1 VDDDPQMRRVITRV
15 LESEQHTV
23 SAVCDAEAALA
34 SIASTPPDIVILDV
48 SLPTMSGF
56 EACHTLKN
64 DPTTRLIPVVLVTG
78 LNAPENR
85 IAGIEAGADDFLSK
99 PFDPQ
104 ELKARVRS
112 LIRLRRYTNELESA
126 ESVIISL
133 ALTIEAR
140 DAYTE
145 GHCQRLAGYATALG
159 AAIGLELEAIGALYR
174 GGYLHDLGK
183 VGVPDAVLLKPDKL
197 TAEEYEIMKQHT
209 VIGDTLCGNLRSL
222 AAVRPIVRHHHE
234 RLDGSGYPDG
244 LRGDAI
250 PQLAQIV
257 GIVDAFD
264 AMTTSRPYRVALSR
278 DHAAAELL
286 IDVGKGKFDAALVST
301 FLDLVRRGQHFA

>member
-1 VDDDPQMRRVITRV
+1 
-15 LESEQHTV
+15 
-23 SAVCDAEAALA
+23 
-34 SIASTPPDIVILDV
+34 
-48 SLPTMSGF
+48 
-56 EACHTLKN
+56 
-64 DPTTRLIPVVLVTG
+64 
-78 LNAPENR
+78 
-85 IAGIEAGADDFLSK
+85 
-99 PFDPQ
+99 
-104 ELKARVRS
+104 
-112 LIRLRRYTNELESA
+112 
-126 ESVIISL
+126 
-133 ALTIEAR
+133 
-140 DAYTE
+140 
-145 GHCQRLAGYATALG
+145 
-159 AAIGLELEAIGALYR
+159 
-174 GGYLHDLGK
+174 
-183 VGVPDAVLLKPDKL
+183 
-197 TAEEYEIMKQHT
+197 MKQHT

>member
-1 VDDDPQMRRVITRV
+1 MRRVIARV
-15 LESEQHTV
+15 LESERHTV
-23 SAVCDAEAALA
+23 SAVCDAESALA
-34 SIASTPPDIVILDV
+34 SIATSPPDIVILDV

-56 EACHTLKN
+56 EVCQTLKD
-64 DPTTRLIPVVLVTG
+64 DPATRLIPIVLVTG

-145 GHCQRLAGYATALG
+145 GHCQRLAGFATALG
-159 AAIGLELEAIGALYR
+159 AAIGLEDEAIGALHR

-183 VGVPDAVLLKPDKL
+183 VGIPDAVLLKPDKL
-197 TAEEYEIMKQHT
+197 TAEEYEVMKQHT

-222 AAVRPIVRHHHE
+222 APVRPIVRHHHE
-234 RLDGSGYPDG
+234 RLDGSGYPDA

-264 AMTTSRPYRVALSR
+264 AMTTSRPYRAALTR
-278 DHAAAELL
+278 DHACGELQR
-286 IDVGKGKFDAALVST
+286 DVDRGKFDSTLVST
-301 FLDLVRRGQHFA
+301 FLDLVRRGHRFD